1 MREGGGRNTTAEG
14 VVVKGPADEGVG
26 EEISTAAAT
35 CVGLISVC
43 FFTVLGNLHFFRRL
57 EEQTN
62 KECIRVDG
70 QESFS

>member
-14 VVVKGPADEGVG
+14 VVVKGTADEGVG

-43 FFTVLGNLHFFRRL
+43 FFTVLGNLHFL
-57 EEQTN
+57 
-62 KECIRVDG
+62 G
-70 QESFS
+70 GW